1 MVAMAATSSSPA
13 PITPASGY
21 SASQGLGICRARSW
35 YPRYFSLVTGGPWP
49 VSCLGTPTTSG
60 PGLQEGQGQGP
71 VQEK

>member
-1 MVAMAATSSSPA
+1 MVATASSSPA

-21 SASQGLGICRARSW
+21 SASWGLGISRAHSW
-35 YPRYFSLVTGGPWP
+35 YSWYLSLVPGGPWP
-49 VSCLGTPTTSG
+49 VSCLGTPTTSC